1 MNSSLSLVHTCV
13 GRLASL
19 ANLSCHTWHLRFQL
33 VFKLFKCSTPTISRK
48 TGGRL
53 VSLFEGKVC
62 LEAVI
67 KIHNHSCNSTVMQ
80 VETLTLTFSLSLLPC
95 RSYSSTITKQLQR
108 LAWLFCNEALWFKM
122 SCKSGWPKGPWALW
136 PHDER
141 RAWGIREIPL
151 IHGGMGTPVPDWQ
164 YQCRMVLFCG
174 GKWAWGNAVHP
185 QEAGAISIDVDF
197 SFFFNIIVVNYDV
210 FFFDLKSCP
219 ILLLRHGRT
228 HTHTTHWYPTPWL
241 AFSMQVLV
249 LASVSSLVML
259 LNTFAH
265 HPHPAGHQHPWPL
278 CLFEKNVEH

>member
-1 MNSSLSLVHTCV
+1 M
-13 GRLASL
+13 
-19 ANLSCHTWHLRFQL
+19 
-33 VFKLFKCSTPTISRK
+33 
-48 TGGRL
+48 
-53 VSLFEGKVC
+53 
-62 LEAVI
+62 
-67 KIHNHSCNSTVMQ
+67 
-80 VETLTLTFSLSLLPC
+80 ETLTLTLTLSLSLPC
-95 RSYSSTITKQLQR
+95 RGYSSTIIDQPQGV
-108 LAWLFCNEALWFKM
+108 AGHFCNEALWFKM

-151 IHGGMGTPVPDWQ
+151 VHGGMGTPVPDWE
-164 YQCRMVLFCG
+164 YQRRMVLFCG

-197 SFFFNIIVVNYDV
+197 SFFNIIVVNYDAFSLV
-210 FFFDLKSCP
+210 NYDAFFFGLKWCP

-228 HTHTTHWYPTPWL
+228 HTHTTHWYPTLWL

-265 HPHPAGHQHPWPL
+265 HPPPAGHQHPWPL
-278 CLFEKNVEH
+278 CLFEKKCGTLVFSDPFSRNYTLVLVINN